1 MLHHSPQPI
10 RNLDPSAPST
20 HPRPRPIRTLTLQ
33 VLVSCSYDD
42 TVKVWEDDGG
52 EWYCSATLTGHAST
66 VWSAAFSPSGR
77 RLGTV
82 HACTDDRLNT
92 SQKLTRKQPARPSVA
107 LSSFFFW
114 WQPR

>member
-10 RNLDPSAPST
+10 CNLDPSAPST

-82 HACTDDRLNT
+82 HACTHT
-92 SQKLTRKQPARPSVA
+92 CTH
-107 LSSFFFW
+107 
-114 WQPR
+114 PRS